1 MAIVQAKVLEHPS
14 SSGLQDE
21 LNAFLRTID
30 DDQLKDI
37 KLSSHAVLQGDNIKE
52 SYTAI
57 VIYIPKTTTITTNE
71 DLNANNNKKESYKHV
86 IRK

>member
-1 MAIVQAKVLEHPS
+1 
-14 SSGLQDE
+14 
-21 LNAFLRTID
+21 
-30 DDQLKDI
+30 
-37 KLSSHAVLQGDNIKE
+37 
-52 SYTAI
+52 